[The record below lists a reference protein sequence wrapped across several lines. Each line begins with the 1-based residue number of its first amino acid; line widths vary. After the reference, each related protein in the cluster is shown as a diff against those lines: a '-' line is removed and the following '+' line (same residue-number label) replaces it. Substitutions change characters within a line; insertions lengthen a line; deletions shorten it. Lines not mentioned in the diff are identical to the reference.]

1 MTPTWPVVRT
11 DEAFALA
18 QDAADPLAAQRERF
32 HMPVGPDGSPRI
44 YLAGQSLGAQPRSAR
59 EAVEAELEAWAR
71 LGVQGHF
78 HEGATWVSYDEPMRE
93 PTARLVGALPDEVA
107 TMNTL
112 TVNLHLLLASFFR
125 PSGDRTKIL
134 IDAPTFPSDRY
145 AVESQLIHHGLDPA
159 SNLIV
164 VGPRTGEATVR
175 TEDLEAA
182 IHEHREQ
189 LAVALLAGVNYAT
202 GQVHDIPR
210 LTAAV
215 HAAGALAG
223 WQLAHSAG
231 NVPLSLH
238 DWDVDFA
245 MWCTYK
251 YLCGGP
257 GSIAQI
263 FVNRRHGSDPT
274 VPRLAGWFGNAL
286 ATRFRMAETFD
297 PAVGADSWRMSN
309 PPILALAPVRAALTI
324 FDEVGM
330 PALRAK
336 SLQLTPYLA
345 GLIDAAGGVE
355 IITPREPDAHGCQL
369 SLRLPNARER
379 LGRLEAAGI
388 IADFREPDIIRVAPV
403 PMYNTFHDAWRFAQ
417 ALSETA

>member
-1 MTPTWPVVRT
+1 MTTTGSGVRT
-11 DEAFALA
+11 DEAFALE
-18 QDAADPLAAQRERF
+18 QDATDPLAAQRERF
-32 HMPVGPDGSPRI
+32 HIPVGPDGSPRV

-59 EAVEAELEAWAR
+59 DAVEAELEAWASF
-71 LGVQGHF
+71 GVQGHF
-78 HEGATWVSYDEPMRE
+78 HEGATWVSFDEPLRE
-93 PTARLVGALPDEVA
+93 PTARLVGALPDEVS
-107 TMNTL
+107 TLNTL
-112 TVNLHLLLASFFR
+112 TVNLHLLMASFFR
-125 PSGDRTKIL
+125 PSGARTKIL

-145 AVESQLIHHGLDPA
+145 AVESQLVHHGLDPVEH
-159 SNLIV
+159 LV
-164 VGPRTGEATVR
+164 VVRPREGESIVR

-182 IHEHREQ
+182 IHEHRDR
-189 LAVALLAGVNYAT
+189 LAVVLLAGVNYAT

-215 HAAGALAG
+215 HDAGALAG

-231 NVPLSLH
+231 NVPLLLH

-263 FVNRRHGSDPT
+263 FVNLRHGSDPS

-297 PAVGADSWRMSN
+297 PAVGADGWRMSN
-309 PPILALAPVRAALTI
+309 PPILALAPVRAALAV

-336 SLQLTPYLA
+336 SLKLTPYLA
-345 GLIDAAGGVE
+345 GLIDAVGGVE
-355 IITPREPDAHGCQL
+355 IITPRDPDARGCQL
-369 SLRLPNARER
+369 SLRLPSARPR
-379 LGRLEAAGI
+379 LDRLEAAGI
-388 IADFREPDIIRVAPV
+388 VADFREPDIIRVAPV